1 MEDERLAI
9 RKIVVDSRTA
19 TQGTGSDFKVQLP
32 ETITLP
38 KHFGCYV
45 TDIQCVHSFRSVHGN
60 TSVGARN
67 HYFYFFERMVSA
79 FHPSE
84 NDFTILNRA
93 VLSPGSYT
101 PTELC
106 AELQSQ
112 MNAVSFFGSSAYT
125 VSYSSSLHNATI
137 SLSAAGD
144 STYPNYHGF
153 IPVSGNV
160 LQDSTLSAYAAT
172 KTLINTSGNAY
183 PLGATQ
189 IAYSFNTGNLEDAGG
204 LFSLDTHVDN
214 GFRAAELM
222 ATINNSG
229 TSTQWPKTYTTNEV
243 DVRNIHTLYLHSN
256 ALSNFS
262 AIGPA
267 GSRSVIARLP
277 VTGLSGSVLFKQ
289 HSGNPHDII
298 DCSGKMLRV
307 LDFSIRNSQN
317 QIVDLHGGSL
327 SFELVFAPLPTN

>member
-19 TQGTGSDFKVQLP
+19 THGTGSNFQIQLAQ
-32 ETITLP
+32 TITLP
-38 KHFGCYV
+38 KHFGAYV
-45 TDIQCVHSFRSVHGN
+45 TDIQCVHSFRTVHGN

-67 HYFYFFERMVSA
+67 HNFYFFERMVNA
-79 FHPSE
+79 FYPSE
-84 NDFTILNRA
+84 NDFTVLNKA

-112 MNAVSFFGSSAYT
+112 MNAVTFFGSSAYT
-125 VSYSSSLHNATI
+125 MSYSSSLHNATI

-144 STYPNYHGF
+144 SSFPNYHGF

-160 LQDSTLSAYAAT
+160 LQDATLSAYAAT
-172 KTLINTSGNAY
+172 RILYNTSGNSY
-183 PLGATQ
+183 PLGSIQ
-189 IAYSFNTGNLEDAGG
+189 QNFSFTISNLEDASG
-204 LFSLDTHVDN
+204 LISLDTHIDN

-222 ATINNSG
+222 ATLNNNG
-229 TSTQWPKTYTTNEV
+229 TSTQFPKTATTNEV
-243 DVRNIHTLYLHSN
+243 DVRNIHTFYLHSN

-298 DCSGKMLRV
+298 DCSGKMLRIF
-307 LDFSIRNSQN
+307 DFTIRNSQN

-327 SFELVFAPLPTN
+327 SFELVFSALPTN

>member
-1 MEDERLAI
+1 
-9 RKIVVDSRTA
+9 
-19 TQGTGSDFKVQLP
+19 
-32 ETITLP
+32 
-38 KHFGCYV
+38 
-45 TDIQCVHSFRSVHGN
+45 
-60 TSVGARN
+60 
-67 HYFYFFERMVSA
+67 
-79 FHPSE
+79 
-84 NDFTILNRA
+84 
-93 VLSPGSYT
+93 
-101 PTELC
+101 
-106 AELQSQ
+106 

-144 STYPNYHGF
+144 SSFPNYHGF

-160 LQDSTLSAYAAT
+160 LQYSTLSTYAAT
-172 KTLINTSGNAY
+172 KTLINTSGNSY

-189 IAYSFNTGNLEDAGG
+189 SAYSFNTSNLEDAGG
-204 LFSLDTHVDN
+204 LFSLDTHVDD

-289 HSGNPHDII
+289 HSGNMHDII
-298 DCSGKMLRV
+298 ECSGKMLRV

-327 SFELVFAPLPTN
+327 SFELVFASLPTN

>member
-1 MEDERLAI
+1 MGL
-9 RKIVVDSRTA
+9 
-19 TQGTGSDFKVQLP
+19 FP
-32 ETITLP
+32 
-38 KHFGCYV
+38 F
-45 TDIQCVHSFRSVHGN
+45 
-60 TSVGARN
+60 
-67 HYFYFFERMVSA
+67 
-79 FHPSE
+79 
-84 NDFTILNRA
+84 
-93 VLSPGSYT
+93 
-101 PTELC
+101 
-106 AELQSQ
+106 
-112 MNAVSFFGSSAYT
+112 
-125 VSYSSSLHNATI
+125 
-137 SLSAAGD
+137 
-144 STYPNYHGF
+144 
-153 IPVSGNV
+153 SGNV

-189 IAYSFNTGNLEDAGG
+189 SAYSFNTGNLEDAGG

-229 TSTQWPKTYTTNEV
+229 TSTQWPKTYSTNEV
-243 DVRNIHTLYLHSN
+243 DVRNVHTLYLHSN

-289 HSGNPHDII
+289 HSGNMHDII
-298 DCSGKMLRV
+298 DCSGKMLRI
-307 LDFSIRNSQN
+307 LDFTIRNSQN

-327 SFELVFAPLPTN
+327 SFELVFAALPTN

>member
-1 MEDERLAI
+1 MLQIFNAHIPFELCTEMHPWECVTIISIFVERL
-9 RKIVVDSRTA
+9 
-19 TQGTGSDFKVQLP
+19 
-32 ETITLP
+32 
-38 KHFGCYV
+38 
-45 TDIQCVHSFRSVHGN
+45 
-60 TSVGARN
+60 
-67 HYFYFFERMVSA
+67 MSA
-79 FHPSE
+79 FYPSE
-84 NDFTILNRA
+84 EDFTVLNRA

-106 AELQSQ
+106 AELQTQ

-125 VSYSSSLHNATI
+125 VSYSNSLHNASI

-144 STYPNYHGF
+144 STYPTYHGF

-160 LQDSTLSAYAAT
+160 LQNSILSAYAAT
-172 KTLINTSGNAY
+172 KTLINTSGNSY

-189 IAYSFNTGNLEDAGG
+189 NSYSFNTSNLEDAGG

-229 TSTQWPKTYTTNEV
+229 TSTQWPKTSTTNEV
-243 DVRNIHTLYLHSN
+243 DVRNVHTLYLHSN

-289 HSGNPHDII
+289 NSGNMHDII
-298 DCSGKMLRV
+298 ECSGKMLRV

-327 SFELVFAPLPTN
+327 SFELVFASLPTN

>member
-19 TQGTGSDFKVQLP
+19 TQGTGSDFQIQLQ

-45 TDIQCVHSFRSVHGN
+45 TDIQCTHSFRTVHGN

-67 HYFYFFERMVSA
+67 HYFYFFERMISG
-79 FHPSE
+79 FYPSE
-84 NDFTILNRA
+84 NDFTVLNRA
-93 VLSPGSYT
+93 TLSPGSYT
-101 PTELC
+101 PTELS

-144 STYPNYHGF
+144 SSFPNFHGF

-172 KTLINTSGNAY
+172 KTLVNTSGNSY

-189 IAYSFNTGNLEDAGG
+189 SAYSFNTGNLEDASG

-222 ATINNSG
+222 ATLSNNG
-229 TSTQWPKTYTTNEV
+229 TSTQFPKTATTNEV
-243 DVRNIHTLYLHSN
+243 DVRNIHTLYVHSN
-256 ALSNFS
+256 SLSNFS

-298 DCSGKMLRV
+298 DCSGKMLRI
-307 LDFSIRNSQN
+307 LDFTIRNAQN